1 MTVPPHQCEYSPDT
15 VRRGEDPPVV
25 DDGAAAPV
33 RVAAAEATALAQRRR
48 PRVSAVLR
56 LEAADDAWR
65 RLVEVPHTTRTYH
78 DTTKLY
84 KCDCR
89 ERCVVAVVK
98 SVDNTG
104 GFSRLLALFHVNLR
118 RFGCCST
125 EKTIVFL
132 QTTGYT
138 CVK

>member
-1 MTVPPHQCEYSPDT
+1 MKFIEHQCEYSPDT
-15 VRRGEDPPVV
+15 VRRGEDPPVA

-65 RLVEVPHTTRTYH
+65 RLVEVPHTTRACN
-78 DTTKLY
+78 DMNKLY

-89 ERCVVAVVK
+89 ERREVK
-98 SVDNTG
+98 DHHPADNIWVHVCKVKPLCKIAKSHKRGITG
-104 GFSRLLALFHVNLR
+104 LSELKNKR
-118 RFGCCST
+118 S
-125 EKTIVFL
+125 
-132 QTTGYT
+132 
-138 CVK
+138 